1 MNVVMK
7 SFLHMLKLM
16 RKDLIAIV
24 IALVPFIMGV
34 LFYYGIPFV
43 DELLAL
49 QFGHKILQPYYE
61 LFDTFL
67 IMFTPSMFCFV
78 SALFVLEERDDNL
91 STYLSVTP
99 LKRQGYFFSRIGM
112 IALISIPISMLLIS
126 LFHLGVN
133 NHLLWYTLAL
143 ASGLQGLFISIFI
156 IAFSSNKVEGMAIG
170 KITSL
175 FTIGAVIPYFIND
188 NIQYLF
194 SFLPSFWMS
203 KAIVEHQLLFI
214 LIAILLLGIWI
225 LLVRVKYEKRM
236 K

>member
-16 RKDLIAIV
+16 RKDLIAIM

-43 DELLAL
+43 DELLAS

-133 NHLLWYTLAL
+133 DHLLWYTLAL
-143 ASGLQGLFISIFI
+143 ANGLQGLFVSLFI

-188 NIQYLF
+188 NIQYIF

-203 KAIVEHQLLFI
+203 KALVKHQLLFI
-214 LIAILLLGIWI
+214 FVAILLLGLWI
-225 LLVRVKYEKRM
+225 MLVRVKYQKRM

>member
-16 RKDLIAIV
+16 RKDLIIIV
-24 IALVPFIMGV
+24 IALIPFVMGV

-43 DELLAL
+43 DELLAS

-91 STYLSVTP
+91 SIYLSVTP
-99 LKRQGYFFSRIGM
+99 LKRQGYYFSRIGM
-112 IALISIPISMLLIS
+112 IALISIPISILLVT
-126 LFHLGVN
+126 LFHLSVN
-133 NHLLWYTLAL
+133 NHLLWCALSL

-203 KAIVEHQLLFI
+203 KVLVEHQLLFI
-214 LIAILLLGIWI
+214 LVAIVLLGIWI
-225 LLVRVKYEKRM
+225 MLVQVKYQKRM